1 MKCRVTIEIQPSG
14 EADPLLGNL
23 TDLSLGGCYIETSA
37 ILPTTTSLKLT
48 FSIDDGRLTTEG
60 TVVRSDPGSG
70 VAVQFNEM
78 NREDRE
84 KMHRILEFVHN
95 TTMFYDKRYFA
106 KLQSN

>member
-1 MKCRVTIEIQPSG
+1 
-14 EADPLLGNL
+14 
-23 TDLSLGGCYIETSA
+23 
-37 ILPTTTSLKLT
+37 
-48 FSIDDGRLTTEG
+48 
-60 TVVRSDPGSG
+60 VVRSDPGSG